1 MTAQARNVIVL
12 QGLPIYN
19 EDGVASEA
27 ITPGHL
33 VQGVTSISKHSTAG
47 AATPA
52 AYACERDEM
61 GNGISVAYA
70 INDVVKVAVLAPGDR
85 VQAFIASGQN
95 IAENARLESA
105 GNGTLRVLA
114 AGTPI
119 ARALDAVNNA
129 SGPSDAR
136 IRVEVI

>member
-19 EDGVASEA
+19 EDGVAAEA

-47 AATPA
+47 GATPA

-61 GNGISVAYA
+61 GNGITVAAY
-70 INDVVKVAVLAPGDR
+70 V
-85 VQAFIASGQN
+85 
-95 IAENARLESA
+95 RLS
-105 GNGTLRVLA
+105 
-114 AGTPI
+114 
-119 ARALDAVNNA
+119 
-129 SGPSDAR
+129 
-136 IRVEVI
+136 